1 MQYSGIQIF
10 AKSNPK
16 QIDVL
21 HLRDNHLSG
30 TFPKTNWTMNSNYLE
45 SEFHHPIYP
54 CARISLRSQRGR
66 GSVVVTSQR
75 EELSPTNR
83 RPAPLESRMYRLN

>member
-45 SEFHHPIYP
+45 SEFHHPILP
-54 CARISLRSQRGR
+54 LCTIFTAQPEGAWFRCRDVAARGTFAVQ
-66 GSVVVTSQR
+66 
-75 EELSPTNR
+75 
-83 RPAPLESRMYRLN
+83 SRTCTAGKPQV